1 MDSYGFKRRA
11 KVLAMSSEFA
21 VRVRNVS
28 KSFHIFDRPHHR
40 LRQLLGTTKRQL
52 YREFWAVRDVSLDV
66 RKGET
71 IGIVGCNGSG
81 KSTLLQVICGTLAPT
96 EGQVDTKG
104 RLAAL
109 LELGAGFNPEFSGR
123 ENVYMN
129 AAILGLSRAET
140 DAKFDEI
147 AEFADIGDFIDQPVK
162 TYSSGMYVRIAFA
175 VQACIDPDILVV
187 DEALAVGDE
196 RFQRKCFAR
205 MEKLKGNG
213 TSILFVSHS
222 AQNILDWCDR
232 AILMHKGEAIYS
244 DSPVNTILAYQKL
257 IYASHDQQED
267 VLAQLKE
274 FHFIEEEVETNHA
287 TTDSAKNSKSSHQ
300 PNMVIAYFDPALVSQ
315 TTQFYSTQGAEI
327 TEMFVTNLTGERVN
341 VLCRGG
347 EYLFISRGIFLENC
361 RAVHFGIHIRL
372 PSGNGVT
379 GQRYPG
385 AGQSIDEISAKTRF
399 EVTFKFRVSLAPGS
413 YFIGGGV
420 WSDFEPECLHR
431 VLDMA
436 MIKVLHIEHDSAFGY
451 FDASNGV
458 AELSLSQ
465 IEPLPTEGIGSHV

>member
-1 MDSYGFKRRA
+1 
-11 KVLAMSSEFA
+11 MSSEFA
-21 VRVRNVS
+21 VRVRNVG
-28 KSFHIFDRPHHR
+28 KCFHMYDKPQHR
-40 LRQLLGTTKRQL
+40 LRQMLGATRRQL
-52 YREFWAVRDVSLDV
+52 YREFWAVRDVSFDV

-71 IGIVGCNGSG
+71 VGIVGCNGSG

-129 AAILGLSRAET
+129 AAILGLSRSET
-140 DAKFDEI
+140 DEKFDEI

-162 TYSSGMYVRIAFA
+162 TYSSGMYVRLAFA

-213 TSILFVSHS
+213 TSILFVSHA

-244 DSPVNTILAYQKL
+244 DSPVNTIQAYQKL
-257 IYASHDQQED
+257 IYAPTDQQGEA
-267 VLAQLKE
+267 LAQVKAFRLATM
-274 FHFIEEEVETNHA
+274 EVKKAAAEST
-287 TTDSAKNSKSSHQ
+287 KSLEDERPPHLD
-300 PNMVIAYFDPALVSQ
+300 VAFFDPALVPE
-315 TTQFYSTQGAEI
+315 TTVTYPTQGAEI
-327 TEMFVTNLTGERVN
+327 TEILVQDLTGKRVN
-341 VLCRGG
+341 VLVRGG
-347 EYLFISRGIFLENC
+347 EYIFVVRGKFLEGC

-372 PSGNGVT
+372 TSGIGVT

-385 AGQSIDEISAKTRF
+385 TGQSIDQIAANSYFEIA
-399 EVTFKFRVSLAPGS
+399 FKFRLSLASGS
-413 YFIGGGV
+413 YFVGGGI

-431 VLDMA
+431 VLDKS
-436 MIKVLHIEHDSAFGY
+436 MIKVLPVEHDEAFGY
-451 FDASNGV
+451 FDASSGG
-458 AELSLSQ
+458 AELVLRDN
-465 IEPLPTEGIGSHV
+465 P

>member
-1 MDSYGFKRRA
+1 LDSYGFKRRA

-21 VRVRNVS
+21 IRVRNVG
-28 KSFHIFDRPHHR
+28 KSFHIYDKPQHR
-40 LRQLLGTTKRQL
+40 LRQMLGATKRQL

-96 EGQVDTKG
+96 EGQVETKG

-123 ENVYMN
+123 ENVSMN
-129 AAILGLSRAET
+129 AAILGLTRAET

-147 AEFADIGDFIDQPVK
+147 AEFADIGDFMDQPVK
-162 TYSSGMYVRIAFA
+162 TYSSGMYVRLAFA

-244 DSPVNTILAYQKL
+244 DSPVNTIQAYQKL
-257 IYASHDQQED
+257 IYAPPDQQVEA
-267 VLAQLKE
+267 LAQLKS
-274 FHFIEEEVETNHA
+274 FRVA
-287 TTDSAKNSKSSHQ
+287 TTELKSVEATAESTKGSEPHS
-300 PNMVIAYFDPALVSQ
+300 PSDLAVAFFDPSLIPE
-315 TTQFYSTQGAEI
+315 TTVTYPTQGAEI
-327 TEMFVTNLTGERVN
+327 TEIVIQDVAGKRVN
-341 VLCRGG
+341 VLVRGN
-347 EYLFISRGIFLENC
+347 EYIFVVKGKFLEDC
-361 RAVHFGIHIRL
+361 RSVHFGIHIRQ
-372 PSGNGVT
+372 PSGVGVT

-385 AGQSIDEISAKTRF
+385 LNQSIEQVSQDTLF
-399 EVTFKFRVSLAPGS
+399 EVSFRFKMSLSAGG
-413 YFIGGGV
+413 YFVGGGV
-420 WSDFEPECLHR
+420 WSDFEPVCLHR
-431 VLDMA
+431 VIDMT
-436 MIKVLHIEHDSAFGY
+436 MLKVSPVKNDQAFGY
-451 FDASNGV
+451 FDASNGQSK
-458 AELSLSQ
+458 LQLY
-465 IEPLPTEGIGSHV
+465 PGSC